1 MGVNATFL
9 GLNNLYAIKPETT
22 REIMD
27 ITMAEMLVPSLEPLT
42 VEAVSPEEEPEEIS
56 SGIQSQLI
64 V

>member
-1 MGVNATFL
+1 
-9 GLNNLYAIKPETT
+9 
-22 REIMD
+22 MD